1 MPVQQ
6 WIAVAVQV
14 ASMKI
19 FIEVELIY
27 NAVISAVQQSD
38 SVIQTYT
45 FFFIFFSMMIYPR
58 ILDIVACAIQ

>member
-27 NAVISAVQQSD
+27 NAVISALQQSD

-45 FFFIFFSMMIYPR
+45 FFFIFFSMMIYLR
-58 ILDIVACAIQ
+58 ILDIVA